1 MASLP
6 GAGTTRARAVA
17 APVSVV
23 AAPPVDVAVAAPDVR
38 YVGLV
43 TRAISFA
50 VDAVVINV
58 VATIVGVGAALILSL
73 LHLPSQVRTIL
84 GVVGAA
90 AYVLWL
96 VGYFVV
102 FWSTTG
108 QTPGARFLQLR
119 VQTADGRALKPRVA
133 LVRVVGVLLAA
144 VPLFAGFL
152 PVLYDPR
159 RRAFQ
164 DWLAHTVVVEA
175 PALSIAEA
183 MRARKRVEYEALR
196 SGEPPSQPPAGSGAV
211 LDSAARPVS
220 ADDDPGAGTASAIR

>member
-1 MASLP
+1 MVSLP
-6 GAGTTRARAVA
+6 EAGTTPAPAAA
-17 APVSVV
+17 AP
-23 AAPPVDVAVAAPDVR
+23 APDVR

-73 LHLPSQVRTIL
+73 LHLPTTVRTIL
-84 GVVGAA
+84 TATGAV

-119 VQTADGRALKPRVA
+119 VQTADGQALKPRVA
-133 LVRVVGVLLAA
+133 LLRCAGVLLAA
-144 VPLFAGFL
+144 LPLFAGFA
-152 PVLYDPR
+152 PVLYDQR

-164 DWLAHTVVVEA
+164 DWLAGTVVVEA
-175 PALSIAEA
+175 PALSTAGA
-183 MRARKRVEYEALR
+183 LRLRKRSEYEALR
-196 SGEPPSQPPAGSGAV
+196 SAEPHGTPPPGTVGPPQPSAV
-211 LDSAARPVS
+211 DSATRTVS
-220 ADDDPGAGTASAIR
+220 PDAAAGPASAIR